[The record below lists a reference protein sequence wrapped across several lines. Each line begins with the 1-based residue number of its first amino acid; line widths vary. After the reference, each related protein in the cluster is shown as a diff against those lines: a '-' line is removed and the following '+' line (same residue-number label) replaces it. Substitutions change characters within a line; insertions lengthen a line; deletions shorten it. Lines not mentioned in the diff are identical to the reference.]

1 MGGPAGPEWAAG
13 VVSRSAIRDHARMEY
28 AAFIK
33 AFLALF
39 AMMNPIGNTGIFISM
54 TGDLPLAFKVKAAI
68 KVTITV
74 LIILI
79 GAAFGGTA
87 VLNAFGISLPAFQL
101 AGGLIVLGIGF
112 KMLHGGDNPAHK
124 TEAGDSQIATVNGEE
139 ERVNSTLIVPLSMPI
154 LGGPGSIAT
163 VITVAA
169 AYPTLGGTI
178 GVAAGTAALT
188 LIMGACFAMSGFI
201 GRFLTAGAQQII
213 LRFMGLILVAIAS
226 DMMLTGFQQSLASST
241 KTFIPEAVEEVEA
254 AISGRS
260 NAAPTSEV
268 APAASSTPTKK

>member
-1 MGGPAGPEWAAG
+1 M
-13 VVSRSAIRDHARMEY
+13 
-28 AAFIK
+28 
-33 AFLALF
+33 
-39 AMMNPIGNTGIFISM
+39 
-54 TGDLPLAFKVKAAI
+54 
-68 KVTITV
+68 
-74 LIILI
+74 IILT
-79 GAAFGGTA
+79 GAAFVGTA
-87 VLNAFGISLPAFQL
+87 VLNALGISLPAFHL

-112 KMLHGGDNPAHK
+112 KMLHGGDTPAHQ
-124 TEAGDSQIATVNGEE
+124 TDAGDSQIATVNGEE
-139 ERVNSTLIVPLSMPI
+139 DRVNSTLVVPLSMPI

-188 LIMGACFAMSGFI
+188 LIMGVCFALSGFLA
-201 GRFLTAGAQQII
+201 RFLTAGAQQII

-226 DMMLTGFQQSLASST
+226 DMMLTGFQQSLASGT
-241 KTFIPEAVEEVEA
+241 KSFIPEAVEEVEA
-254 AISGRS
+254 AISDRS

>member
-1 MGGPAGPEWAAG
+1 
-13 VVSRSAIRDHARMEY
+13 MEY

-112 KMLHGGDNPAHK
+112 KMLHGGDNPAHQ
-124 TEAGDSQIATVNGEE
+124 TDAGDSQIATVNGEE
-139 ERVNSTLIVPLSMPI
+139 DRVNSTLIVPLSMPI